1 LYWTDFWEKNNAFNY
16 FGGKMGEYQRI
27 IKPQEN
33 IFGVENVYV
42 NEIIFDERNKKITLK
57 CDVVS
62 PKNLDELDIIHDKM
76 RKKFRQEL
84 EINFKLKYKTET
96 IEIDDIKEIVE
107 RSIKILKEERAIAK
121 SFLYFYRI
129 FIDKKENKYFVYLE
143 LNNEMAIET
152 LKGEKVDIKL
162 EEIIRDYGIDNSK
175 IEFILGDFKREISQ
189 IVEMNEDKLKKIAL
203 DIDSK
208 NIQNVNFAAKNS
220 GKTIS
225 FKNNNSGNSQN
236 FINNNKNSNKNW
248 SNKISTIE
256 IKEMPIK
263 IDEFYNLIDG
273 EGCAIEGKIF
283 HYEEKKTKYK
293 IRATLGLTDDKN
305 SLFAG
310 FWKDQNFNQDFSA
323 IKYIKVSGKKNSVNK
338 YNNNEPELEVSA
350 MNFLDIKE
358 KKIEDHSKEKMV
370 ELHTHSK
377 MSEMS
382 GVCDVKDIINRAV
395 EYGHSA
401 IAITDYSTVH
411 SFPVAYK
418 AVKEISK
425 KYTEKYQAA
434 LKNDDSKK
442 AEEYSKLKDF
452 KLILGCEV
460 YIVKDDENII
470 RNPKDINFD
479 DETFVVFDIE
489 TCGLNAHKNPIIEI
503 GAIKLKGTRP
513 IDKFSKLINPKQSI
527 PSSIQKL
534 TNITDSMVSNEPT
547 IDEVLPEFLQF
558 VGDATMVAHNAMFD
572 MGFIKRDAKKILN
585 IDYSPTVMDT
595 MTLAKALYP
604 DRKSYSLDALN
615 KLLGLSLET
624 HHRAV
629 EDAQATANM
638 FTIFLEKYRD
648 LGVANLKDFDSAIP
662 KNIKNA
668 DSYNC
673 MILVKNKTGL
683 KNLYELISKGHID
696 YYGNKKSKIP
706 KSLLQEKRE
715 GLIIGCSLTAHNI
728 NSSELLSYY
737 MRYDFNK
744 IEENINFYDYIEFIP
759 KDAYME
765 LYDKDGS
772 RTISSL
778 DMIEEMNKYFYG
790 LAKTNEILVTASSNI
805 HYMNEE
811 DAILRSVLVFGSG
824 TAHKEFLYA
833 TDNKFY
839 FRTTEQLLKEF
850 KYFDEEIAK
859 EIVITNTNKIANMIE
874 NISPIPQGFYPP
886 KIDNADEIIKEMTY
900 KKAYKIYGD
909 PLPEIVDSRI
919 KRELD
924 AIINNGFAVLYLSA
938 QKLVKKSLDN
948 GYLVGSR
955 GSVGS
960 SLVAFMMDI
969 TEVNALYPHYICDN
983 EECKYSEF
991 TDKEGAGVDLPPK
1004 NCPKCNAPLRRDGFT
1019 IPFEVFMGFK
1029 GNKTPDIDLNFSGEY
1044 QSEIHR
1050 YCETLFGKE
1059 NVFKAG
1065 TISTLAEKNAIGYIR
1080 KYYEENKLSISNAH
1094 INKLAKKIDGAKKT
1108 TGQHPGGMIVVPEGT
1123 SIYEFCPVQKPA
1135 NDQTSDSITTHFDYH
1150 EMEDQLVKLDILGH
1164 DDPTTIKLLQEYTG
1178 IDVYKISIVDKD
1190 TLKIFSSTESLGIK
1204 PEDINSLVGTF
1215 GIPEFGTS
1223 FVRQML
1229 VETKPKTF
1237 AELVRIAG
1245 LSHGTDVW
1253 ANNAQDFVKS
1263 GAATLSQIITV
1274 RDDIM
1279 NYLIDQGLE
1288 KSIAFDIMEFVRR
1301 GKPSSDPKQW
1311 DVYSKM
1317 MKEKNVADWY
1327 IESCGR
1333 IKYMFPKGHAVA
1345 YVMMAMRIAYFKVH
1359 HPLAFYA
1366 AFFSRK
1372 AEDFDYEIMKDI
1384 EKVKE
1389 QISILTDLNKE
1400 KELNV
1405 KNKAQ
1410 FSLCEV
1416 LVEMNARKFEF
1427 LPIDIYKSDAKKFT
1441 LENGKIRFPLIAIN
1455 GLGESVAKKIIDE
1468 RAIEGFLSYEDLK
1481 KRTQMSNTVLL
1492 KLKNLG
1498 GIDNLSETN
1507 QISLF

>member
-1 LYWTDFWEKNNAFNY
+1 
-16 FGGKMGEYQRI
+16 MGERI
-27 IKPQEN
+27 FRPQEN
-33 IFGVENVYV
+33 IFGVENIYV
-42 NEIIFDERNKKITLK
+42 NEIIFDERNKKVILK
-57 CDVVS
+57 CDVIS
-62 PKNLDELDIIHDKM
+62 PKNLDGLDIIHEKVK
-76 RKKFRQEL
+76 KKFRQEL
-84 EINFKLKYKTET
+84 EINFKIKYNTGN

-129 FIDKKENKYFVYLE
+129 YINEKENKYFVYLE

-152 LKGEKVDIKL
+152 LKGEKINIKL
-162 EEIIRDYGIDNSK
+162 EEIIRDYGINNSK
-175 IEFILGDFKREISQ
+175 IEFILGDFKKEISQ
-189 IVEMNEDKLKKIAL
+189 IVEINENKLKKIAL
-203 DIDSK
+203 DIDSQ
-208 NIQNVNFAAKNS
+208 NIQNINLAAKTS
-220 GKTIS
+220 DKILT
-225 FKNNNSGNSQN
+225 FKNSSSENSSNFLNNG
-236 FINNNKNSNKNW
+236 KNTQYNRYSNRMI
-248 SNKISTIE
+248 KISTVE
-256 IKEMPIK
+256 IKKTPIK
-263 IDEFYNLIDG
+263 IDEFYNLA
-273 EGCAIEGKIF
+273 ESNECVVEGKIF
-283 HYEEKKTKYK
+283 HCEEKKTNSG
-293 IRATLGLTDDKN
+293 IRVTLGLTDDKN

-310 FWKDQNFNQDFSA
+310 FWKDPNFNQDFST
-323 IKYIKVSGKKNSVNK
+323 IKYIKVSGKKGINK
-338 YNNNEPELEVSA
+338 YNNGEPELEIST
-350 MNFLDIKE
+350 MNILDIKE
-358 KKIEDHSKEKMV
+358 EKMVDNAKEKMI

-401 IAITDYSTVH
+401 VAITDYSTAH
-411 SFPVAYK
+411 AFPVAYK
-418 AVKEISK
+418 AIKEISRE
-425 KYTEKYQAA
+425 YTEKYETA
-434 LKNDDSKK
+434 LKNGDSKK

-452 KLILGCEV
+452 KLILGCEL
-460 YIVKDDENII
+460 YIVQDEENII

-503 GAIKLKGTRP
+503 GAVKLRGTRP

-527 PSSIQKL
+527 PLNIQGL
-534 TNITDSMVSNEPT
+534 TGINDNMVSNEPT
-547 IDEVLPEFLQF
+547 IEEILPQFLEF
-558 VGDATMVAHNAMFD
+558 VGNATMVAHNAMFD

-585 IDYSPTVMDT
+585 IDYSPSVIDT

-604 DRKSYSLDALN
+604 DRKSYGLDALN
-615 KLLGLSLET
+615 KLLGLSLEK

-638 FTIFLEKYRD
+638 FIIFLEKYRD
-648 LGVANLKDFDSAIP
+648 LGVTNLKDFDSALP

-673 MILVKNKTGL
+673 MVLVKNRTGL
-683 KNLYELISKGHID
+683 KNLYELISKGHIEH
-696 YYGNKKSKIP
+696 YGNKKSKIP
-706 KSLLQEKRE
+706 KSLLKEKRE

-737 MRYDFNK
+737 LRYDFNK
-744 IEENINFYDYIEFIP
+744 IEENIGFYDYIEFIP
-759 KDAYME
+759 KDAYKE
-765 LYDKDGS
+765 LYDKNGS
-772 RTISSL
+772 GTISSL
-778 DMIEEMNKYFYG
+778 DMIEEMNRYFYD
-790 LAKTNEILVTASSNI
+790 LAKTNEKKNNKILITASSNI
-805 HYMNEE
+805 HYINEE
-811 DAILRSVLVFGSG
+811 DAILRSILVFGSG
-824 TAHKEFLYA
+824 SAHKEIYYA

-839 FRTTEQLLKEF
+839 FRTTEQLLNEF
-850 KYFDEEIAK
+850 KYFDEEIRK
-859 EIVITNTNKIANMIE
+859 EIVITNTNKIADMIE
-874 NISPIPQGFYPP
+874 NVSPIPKGFYPP

-909 PLPEIVDSRI
+909 PLPEIVESRI
-919 KRELD
+919 ERELN

-983 EECKYSEF
+983 EDCKYSEF

-1004 NCPKCNAPLRRDGFT
+1004 NCPKCNAPLRQDGFT

-1065 TISTLAEKNAIGYIR
+1065 TISTLAEKNAIGYIK

-1108 TGQHPGGMIVVPEGT
+1108 TGQHPGGMIVIPSGT

-1204 PEDINSLVGTF
+1204 PEDINSTVGTF
-1215 GIPEFGTS
+1215 GIPEFGTT
-1223 FVRQML
+1223 FVRKML
-1229 VETKPKTF
+1229 VETMPKTF

-1253 ANNAQDFVKS
+1253 TNNAQDFVKN
-1263 GAATLSQIITV
+1263 GNATLSQIITV

-1288 KSIAFDIMEFVRR
+1288 KSVAFDIMEFVRR
-1301 GKPSSDPKQW
+1301 GKPSSDAKQW
-1311 DVYSKM
+1311 DIYSKM
-1317 MKEKNVADWY
+1317 MKEKNVANWY
-1327 IESCGR
+1327 IESCRR

-1359 HPLAFYA
+1359 YPLAFYA
-1366 AFFSRK
+1366 AYFSRK
-1372 AEDFDYEIMKDI
+1372 AEDFDYELMKDI

-1389 QISILTDLNKE
+1389 QLSILNKE
-1400 KELNV
+1400 KNLDV
-1405 KNKAQ
+1405 KKRAQ
-1410 FSLCEV
+1410 SSLCEV
-1416 LVEMNARKFEF
+1416 LVEMNARGFEF

-1441 LENGKIRFPLIAIN
+1441 LENNKIRFPLIAIN

-1481 KRTQMSNTVLL
+1481 KRTQLSNTVLL

-1498 GIDNLSETN
+1498 CIENLSETN